1 MTSSA
6 SAVRAERERVL
17 SFQGGCNFR
26 DIGGYRTQQGTS
38 TRWGKVYRTG
48 VLTYFTEDDHAPL
61 TQLQVRA
68 ICDLRR
74 PEEREREPTRW
85 PHGNVN
91 ALSWDDGVVTPTVRG
106 LAADRPRNAAGMFDA
121 MVALYRA
128 LPEWMGPR
136 IGGMFSAIA
145 RWRCASGRSLRG
157 WKGSHRCRGGRVAAV
172 VGRAGR
178 HGDSG
183 LVADELRRA
192 TSKEFIRS
200 RTEAQLWRYGHAHV
214 RCFRCR
220 KTCVAFCSA
229 PTQRFCTKRLR
240 RSATSRL
247 IWRRRREFLR
257 LCRRRFGRRYWSD
270 ANRDGSRWRMWSR
283 SHP

>member
-38 TRWGKVYRTG
+38 TRWGKVFRTG
-48 VLTYFTEDDHAPL
+48 VLTYFTENDHAPL

-74 PEEREREPTRW
+74 LEEREREPTRW
-85 PHGNVN
+85 PHGIN
-91 ALSWDDGVVTPTVRG
+91 ALSWEDGVVTPTVRG

-145 RWRCASGRSLRG
+145 SGDMPLIVHCAAGKDRTGVAVAVLLRSLG
-157 WKGSHRCRGGRVAAV
+157 VPEETAIQ
-172 VGRAGR
+172 
-178 HGDSG
+178 DYLLTNTSG
-183 LVADELRRA
+183 NFE
-192 TSKEFIRS
+192 EFIRS
-200 RTEAQLWRYGHAHV
+200 RTETQLGVTDTHSPLLSMPEDMRRVLFSADSAFLHEALAQIGDVEGYLAKTAGVTPAMQEKV
-214 RCFRCR
+214 R
-220 KTCVAFCSA
+220 AA
-229 PTQRFCTKRLR
+229 L
-240 RSATSRL
+240 L
-247 IWRRRREFLR
+247 E
-257 LCRRRFGRRYWSD
+257 
-270 ANRDGSRWRMWSR
+270 
-283 SHP
+283 